1 MDGHRA
7 RGSGLIELLIV
18 LVLVV
23 LGFFFLKGVY
33 GKKGPGFEVPRY
45 DKIYNDAKQQIE
57 KIKAG
62 K

>member
-1 MDGHRA
+1 MDKHERMGF
-7 RGSGLIELLIV
+7 GLIEILAV

-23 LGFFFLKGVY
+23 LVFFLLRGVY
-33 GKKGPGFEVPRY
+33 GKKGIGVEGPRY
-45 DKIYNDAKQQIE
+45 DKILHDAKQQIE